1 MLSASPKLNTRTR
14 STTPSTRWTG
24 LGITVASGVLINMN
38 YELLLSARWPG
49 RGVVLPP
56 RLRLLR
62 RADACRRIVDACRRL
77 VDACQSCGMACALL
91 LSSVG
96 NGFALDY
103 VALNVAL
110 NESGVQLYIILHS
123 TDTLFACIIAVL
135 LAQARHP
142 RPMGGGRG
150 GRPIGLVVMGA
161 PTPVDA
167 QGNFGL
173 ALVCGALDALCLA
186 AISLA
191 EMHPPRRDASPSPR
205 CSLRLHRGADGPPRT
220 RARLR
225 GRS

>member
-1 MLSASPKLNTRTR
+1 MD
-14 STTPSTRWTG
+14 TTAVIRCKPGQMW

-49 RGVVLPP
+49 RGVVFASCVAQMLVGGLWMLVGGLWMLANRSSC
-56 RLRLLR
+56 RLGIWTR
-62 RADACRRIVDACRRL
+62 
-77 VDACQSCGMACALL
+77 GMACALL

-96 NGFALDY
+96 NGFAQALEY

-123 TDTLFACIIAVL
+123 TATLFACIIAVL

-205 CSLRLHRGADGPPRT
+205 CSLRLHRAADGPPRT
-220 RARLR
+220 RARSR

>member
-1 MLSASPKLNTRTR
+1 
-14 STTPSTRWTG
+14 
-24 LGITVASGVLINMN
+24 
-38 YELLLSARWPG
+38 
-49 RGVVLPP
+49 
-56 RLRLLR
+56 
-62 RADACRRIVDACRRL
+62 
-77 VDACQSCGMACALL
+77 MACALL

-173 ALVCGALDALCLA
+173 ALVCGALGALCLA
-186 AISLA
+186 VSIPLA
-191 EMHPPRRDASPSPR
+191 EIHLPRR
-205 CSLRLHRGADGPPRT
+205 ADGPPRT
-220 RARLR
+220 RARSR